1 MALAAERRAA
11 EKQMDVLYA
20 PLLGINPRHPN
31 GWPIRLI
38 VASQTEARHNR
49 ALWAPS
55 HLISIRAQG
64 TKLLSM
70 IELPGERHLELLFGD
85 VTDPD
90 EPDAARIEAIE
101 RTFAFIDGLPEDAHL
116 LIHCLRGIGRS
127 TALAL
132 GILARYMEPEEAAA
146 ALHGLRP
153 EAKPNRHVTGLCD
166 TMLGLKGRLAK
177 QALRFPA
184 KVWKPARS

>member
-1 MALAAERRAA
+1 MGMVAERQ
-11 EKQMDVLYA
+11 EKLADALYA
-20 PLLGINPRHPN
+20 PLLAANTAHPN
-31 GWPIRLI
+31 GWPIRVI

-49 ALWAPS
+49 AAFAPS
-55 HLISIRAQG
+55 HLISIRAPG

-70 IELPGERHLELLFGD
+70 IELPAERHLELLFGD
-85 VTDPD
+85 VTDPE
-90 EPDAARIEAIE
+90 EPDAAKPADIDRA
-101 RTFAFIDGLPEDAHL
+101 FAFVDGLPEDAHL

-127 TALAL
+127 TALTL
-132 GILARYMEPEEAAA
+132 GILARYMDPEEAAA

-166 TMLGLKGRLAK
+166 AALGLKGRLAK

-184 KVWKPARS
+184 KVWKSAKS

>member
-1 MALAAERRAA
+1 MAGAA
-11 EKQMDVLYA
+11 EKRVETRADNVYMS
-20 PLLGINPRHPN
+20 LLDPNPAHPN
-31 GWPIRLI
+31 GWPLRMIL
-38 VASQTEARHNR
+38 ASQTEARHNR

-55 HLISIRAQG
+55 HLISIRAPG

-70 IELPGERHLELLFGD
+70 IELPAERHLELLFGD
-85 VTDPD
+85 SIDPD
-90 EPDAARIEAIE
+90 TPDAARAADIDRA
-101 RTFAFIDGLPEDAHL
+101 FAFIDGLPRDAHL
-116 LIHCLRGIGRS
+116 LVHCLRGIGRS
-127 TALAL
+127 TALTL

-166 TMLGLKGRLAK
+166 TVLGLKGRLAK

-184 KVWKPARS
+184 KVWKPAKS

>member
-1 MALAAERRAA
+1 MALAAERQ
-11 EKQMDVLYA
+11 EKQAEPLYA
-20 PLLGINPRHPN
+20 PLLPSNAAHPN
-31 GWPIRLI
+31 GWPLRMI

-49 ALWAPS
+49 AIWEPS
-55 HLISIRAQG
+55 HLISIRAPG

-70 IELPGERHLELLFGD
+70 IELPAERHLELLFGD

-90 EPDAARIEAIE
+90 EPDAAKPAQIEQA
-101 RTFAFIDGLPEDAHL
+101 FAFIDSLPQDAHL

-127 TALAL
+127 TALTL
-132 GILARYMEPEEAAA
+132 GILARSMEPEEAAA
-146 ALHGLRP
+146 ALHRLRP

-166 TMLGLKGRLAK
+166 TALGLKGRLAR

-184 KVWKPARS
+184 KVWKPAKS